1 MSKLIGMNSIGNE
14 IYRTLVKHA
23 ERGGRITRVT
33 LPPDLFV
40 EYLAEQGMTH
50 MMRTLKVEVVSGK
63 VEVPMFETGE
73 AA

>member
-1 MSKLIGMNSIGNE
+1 MNSIGNE
-14 IYRTLVKHA
+14 IYRTLVKQA
-23 ERGGRITRVT
+23 ERGARVTRVT
-33 LPPDLFV
+33 LPPGLFE

-50 MMRTLKVEVVSGK
+50 MMRTLKVEVVSGT